1 MAGTPTSQSST
12 KSGERKEGT
21 DHSEV
26 WEEIRRK
33 RDMAVSE
40 PPRESAAKRMKFN
53 VAAVLW
59 QQSVNP
65 PVVLKSK
72 EAQVEA
78 GTNDKQDL
86 PRAEAALERGKPQ
99 GNQKRK
105 REKEEPQQANAARK
119 GCAEKQEDPET
130 FRYVCPFCQGAVTGT
145 VRRGQ
150 ADHRSAC
157 GKQFRVR
164 EGYVVSKAFVYGCP
178 FCGGNVIKAI

>member
-1 MAGTPTSQSST
+1 
-12 KSGERKEGT
+12 
-21 DHSEV
+21 
-26 WEEIRRK
+26 
-33 RDMAVSE
+33 
-40 PPRESAAKRMKFN
+40 MKGN
-53 VAAVLW
+53 VTAVLS

-65 PVVLKSK
+65 PVVLQSK

-86 PRAEAALERGKPQ
+86 PRAEAPLECGKPQ
-99 GNQKRK
+99 ANQKRK
-105 REKEEPQQANAARK
+105 REKETPQQANAARK
-119 GCAEKQEDPET
+119 GSAEKQDDPET
-130 FRYVCPFCQGAVTGT
+130 FQYVFPFCQGAVTST

-178 FCGGNVIKAI
+178 FFGGNVIKAI